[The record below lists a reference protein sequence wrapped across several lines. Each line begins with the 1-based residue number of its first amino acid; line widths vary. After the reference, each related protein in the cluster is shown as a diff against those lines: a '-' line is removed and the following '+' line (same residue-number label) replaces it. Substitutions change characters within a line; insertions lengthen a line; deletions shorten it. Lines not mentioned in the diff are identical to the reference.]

1 MQNYFDTER
10 FVLKPG
16 TTDRLNP
23 DLAMLQRQ
31 LDAGGI
37 MAALRSLN
45 ARVGHRFTA
54 VYKFQGEMQR
64 AVFICDKLGQ
74 PGPCLNAIP
83 IADSL
88 SRFITPTQPFGVA
101 DSTTDGRLSEYKYRG
116 VVASYYGVSLSQAGG
131 KPVGSLCHFD
141 FDVQP
146 VPEPEECIFMNRAR
160 SLLLTRLNGFH

>member
-54 VYKFQGEMQR
+54 VYKF
-64 AVFICDKLGQ
+64 
-74 PGPCLNAIP
+74 
-83 IADSL
+83 
-88 SRFITPTQPFGVA
+88 
-101 DSTTDGRLSEYKYRG
+101 
-116 VVASYYGVSLSQAGG
+116 
-131 KPVGSLCHFD
+131 
-141 FDVQP
+141 
-146 VPEPEECIFMNRAR
+146 
-160 SLLLTRLNGFH
+160 